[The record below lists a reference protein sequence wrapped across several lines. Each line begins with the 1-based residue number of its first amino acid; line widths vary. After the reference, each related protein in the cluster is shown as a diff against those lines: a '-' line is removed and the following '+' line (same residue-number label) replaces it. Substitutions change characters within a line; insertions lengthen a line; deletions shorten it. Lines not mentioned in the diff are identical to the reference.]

1 MTTNLGHLVLT
12 LKMGKDN
19 GEAITLLAHNPDGDP
34 VPVYIEL
41 ADSIKGCRC
50 GSAAKRARIRVVAP
64 RFVSVT
70 RIPHAEVPE

>member
-1 MTTNLGHLVLT
+1 MKTDLGHLVLT
-12 LKMGKDN
+12 LKMGKEN

-50 GSAAKRARIRVVAP
+50 GNAAKRARIRVVAP
-64 RFVSVT
+64 RSVSVT